1 VLCIVDSDLLV
12 ASAAVFIM
20 LGLGLILV
28 GVPNGTPVDGGDSEP
43 VYSVDGSIVVAG
55 TSDGAEIK
63 GNSFTYTTTESP
75 WSFSFIGP
83 NSDLA
88 WTGAEDVDVSI
99 KMIDQETGEV
109 VDRYRETIDELP
121 ATEQETVDF
130 GFNRKPAGSYRMVF
144 DINFECTFIT
154 YGCNN
159 VDSFETVVEVPK

>member
-1 VLCIVDSDLLV
+1 
-12 ASAAVFIM
+12 M
-20 LGLGLILV
+20 LGLALLLV
-28 GVPNGTPVDGGDSEP
+28 GGTGGTPIDGGDDGEP

-55 TSDGAEIK
+55 TSDGAQIE
-63 GNSFTYTTTESP
+63 GNSFTYSTTESR
-75 WSFSFIGP
+75 WGFSFLGP

-99 KMIDQETGEV
+99 EMIDQESGEV

-121 ATEQETVDF
+121 ATEEQTVDF
-130 GFNRKPAGSYRMVF
+130 GFDQKPAGSYRMVF

-154 YGCNN
+154 YGCDN